1 MGDLYSLKIQNPESK
16 LVEEERSNQNTYI
29 SFDYPLT
36 LYMKYLSTLVFGYE
50 MLK

>member
-1 MGDLYSLKIQNPESK
+1 MGNLYSLKIQNPGSK
-16 LVEEERSNQNTYI
+16 LVKEERSNQKTYI

-36 LYMKYLSTLVFGYE
+36 IYMKYLSTLIFGYE